1 MSSTS
6 RFSHKFSNQ
15 SIHNTL
21 NNASV
26 TMDFQQINNYDVF
39 LRNDSKD
46 FNLRHHV
53 GNARFLVILSVY
65 MKKFGSAILHNEFG
79 VCHAVVDDIIDTI
92 RHKTFP
98 SGRFLHLSDQN
109 ELLIIECEREIHD
122 LVYNKICQIF
132 EKQLSPIE
140 KARFAKSRKIAEL
153 RKKPVDLSD
162 RRFIVNINLNQKH
175 RNHKRIRVDETTI
188 NNNTDYSPSLDGYN
202 TVKRQKRRSTLG
214 PISISEIKSR
224 MSFVFTEKDL
234 QGLEESLFSLI
245 N

>member
-1 MSSTS
+1 
-6 RFSHKFSNQ
+6 
-15 SIHNTL
+15 
-21 NNASV
+21 
-26 TMDFQQINNYDVF
+26 MDFQQINNYDVF

-46 FNLRHHV
+46 FNHRHHV

-188 NNNTDYSPSLDGYN
+188 NNNT
-202 TVKRQKRRSTLG
+202 VKRQRRRSTLG
-214 PISISEIKSR
+214 PISLSEIKSR
-224 MSFVFTEKDL
+224 MSFVFSEKDL

>member
-1 MSSTS
+1 ML
-6 RFSHKFSNQ
+6 FSQIFQ
-15 SIHNTL
+15 SINSLNFLFPNTILSHNTL

-53 GNARFLVILSVY
+53 GNARFLVILGIY

-188 NNNTDYSPSLDGYN
+188 NNNT
-202 TVKRQKRRSTLG
+202 VKRQRRRSTLV

-224 MSFVFTEKDL
+224 MSFVFSEKDL